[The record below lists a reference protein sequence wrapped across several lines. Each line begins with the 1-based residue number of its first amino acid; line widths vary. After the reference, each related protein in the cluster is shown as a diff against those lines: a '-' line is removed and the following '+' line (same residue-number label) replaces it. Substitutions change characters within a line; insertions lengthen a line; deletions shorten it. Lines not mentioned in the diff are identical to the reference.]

1 MFRAMLEDNI
11 NINTNS
17 FKNRHFKQ
25 GEKIYIYTI
34 ILVAVRRRIRVYENR
49 TKTAVKKSE

>member
-1 MFRAMLEDNI
+1 MLEDNI